1 MRCIIE
7 NKEVQNKKQ
16 DVKRGGLLKKSIYS
30 LVLSDAVV
38 SAADR
43 VAYSRGISRS
53 ALIDE
58 ILAQS
63 LSCVTPEM
71 RMRDIFLSLE
81 SLMQDDRIFKVQG
94 RNSDS
99 MLSLFS
105 ALQYKYRPTIRY
117 SVELYRQ
124 FKGDAFGELK
134 IQSRTQSLQLLS
146 ALEDFYRLWIESEQ
160 AYLGG
165 RSISYRM
172 GDGKLIRQL
181 SLPPGRNSYSETELG
196 EGIAAY
202 IRSFDRAMK
211 IYFESDGDRRLKQ
224 EQILAVLAE
233 YLRQKPLTV

>member
-1 MRCIIE
+1 M
-7 NKEVQNKKQ
+7 
-16 DVKRGGLLKKSIYS
+16 KKSIYS
-30 LVLSDAVV
+30 LLLSDAVV
-38 SAADR
+38 RAADQL
-43 VAYSRGISRS
+43 AYSRGVSRS

-58 ILAQS
+58 LLAQS

-81 SLMQDDRIFKVQG
+81 NLMQDDSIFKIQG
-94 RNSDS
+94 RNSES

-117 SVELYRQ
+117 SIELYRQ

-134 IQSRTQSLQLLS
+134 IQSRTQSVQLLS
-146 ALEDFYRLWIESEQ
+146 ALEDFYRLWIELER

-165 RSISYRM
+165 RTVRYRM
-172 GDGKLIRQL
+172 TDGKLVRQL
-181 SLPPGRNSYSETELG
+181 SLPPGRSGYSEAELG
-196 EGIAAY
+196 EAIGAY

-224 EQILAVLAE
+224 EKILAVLAE

>member
-1 MRCIIE
+1 MTERTIK
-7 NKEVQNKKQ
+7 NTAFK
-16 DVKRGGLLKKSIYS
+16 GGVFLKKSIYS
-30 LVLSDAVV
+30 LVLSDSVIR
-38 SAADR
+38 AADQM
-43 VAYSRGISRS
+43 AYSRGISRS

-58 ILAQS
+58 LLAQS

-81 SLMQDDRIFKVQG
+81 GLMENDRIFKIQG
-94 RNSDS
+94 RNSES

-124 FKGDAFGELK
+124 FKGDSFGELK
-134 IQSRTQSLQLLS
+134 IQSRTQSLQLLT
-146 ALEDFYRLWIESEQ
+146 ALEDFYRLWIELEQ
-160 AYLGG
+160 AFLGG
-165 RSISYRM
+165 RNISYRM

-224 EQILAVLAE
+224 ELILAVLAE